1 MARTASGSNMVRITL
16 KNPASRKFRLE
27 EIRDGSFIPAPFR
40 DILKQFSAEINAV
53 RMLNTSLKELFDI
66 LWLDPAGLKSAPPA
80 AVFRSLR
87 SFLKKEART
96 EFAPPGNYGE
106 SFSAEDR
113 FIVCRGYDLF
123 SDPDIIAARTYIGHK
138 NTNALAAHRVKVAEE
153 KISNFLVFVH
163 LFEAIWLAASP
174 EGLLTAEQRALI
186 NIWLEKSRF
195 PDEGK
200 LYLQYCF
207 SGSMS
212 SRILRTNLSEQGRY
226 LKPLAPDSANQKAF
240 LSLLGRLCAHNSE
253 CALTSFS
260 WDDCCFITDLLEY
273 YRSEL
278 RRKGALEQER
288 QDFNEALFPKITAP
302 MQNLTGSFA
311 GDTSPLCSCPPERMR
326 AFQAEVHENARKID
340 FIDPEHLK
348 FYENATL
355 YIQDVAVTNAYMY
368 LDTRNMAGN
377 NFWTF
382 ALNQRSQE
390 IIAPRETVSTF
401 SDEPADRRKLFALSL
416 QTPDFRTPSET
427 VLAAISG
434 NLSYRLLAEGFLDII
449 APEKRMRAFSW
460 LVHNFQNLLR
470 INNSFSRDF
479 RQILSAMG
487 EDISLYLLLWPEE
500 MTDSIRKLITS
511 CPFFE
516 TYADLRLSVLIYSY
530 GSLERALSGEPPE
543 RECHSLSGVPV
554 PPATAAEIQD
564 LMFQKYI
571 LSSKSYTIDVRFS
584 GDSSRLL
591 YADAKN
597 MFDAMLEERPHIFQD
612 FIRNAVSSAAG
623 FSSKSLFRALG
634 TYKEK
639 VFRKFFPGLLRLD
652 DKTRGALSGLVSRI
666 KNRQVLMYQYL
677 AQSGSNIQNDIVYR
691 IMEHSLERPARPL
704 PGSLTVF
711 RDRLANEGTW
721 SYHELKKALS
731 IYNLGKHSICISIFH
746 YVANILGLA
755 VFPNPDYECY
765 EEMVSAFSSFA
776 FKKEAP
782 LPKIKQQSKALLCF
796 RLALD
801 TATVYTVQGRLLE
814 FFKTW
819 LRSANLPAEEASC
832 LSSYASGITALRQSA
847 GRACRPGNALSKI
860 AFTAAEQ
867 DLLIRMMHIV
877 TSGGDMAITMKNL
890 SVINLHL
897 RGRFLESFLTGYQR
911 RPASLAPA
919 RRYPEPPY
927 SGSAPLVPAAPA
939 KLDPA
944 LIREKTRETSL
955 VHEILAPIFADGDSG
970 KPAAK
975 DGRAPIDV
983 ALGKPLPAEEPQ
995 TASAA
1000 EMPPEDLSDLV
1011 DSDGAISGQTI
1022 FGLLPQNCREL
1033 ILRLCQL
1040 GEFSEDDFVKICR
1053 EFGLMSDG
1061 AMEIINSWALEHL
1074 DCTLIETD
1082 DPMFFDRDLLN
1093 DLLQQS

>member
-1 MARTASGSNMVRITL
+1 MVRITL

-27 EIRDGSFIPAPFR
+27 EIRDGAFIPAPFR

-66 LWLDPAGLKSAPPA
+66 LWLDPAGLNSAPPA

-87 SFLKKEART
+87 SFLKKETRT

-138 NTNALAAHRVKVAEE
+138 NTNALAAHRVKLAEE

-174 EGLLTAEQRALI
+174 DGLLTAEQRASI
-186 NIWLEKSRF
+186 NSWLDNSLF

-207 SGSMS
+207 SGIMS
-212 SRILRTNLSEQGRY
+212 SRILKTVLSEQGRY
-226 LKPLAPDSANQKAF
+226 LKPLASDSANQKSF
-240 LSLLGRLCAHNSE
+240 LSLLGRLCALNSE

-273 YRSEL
+273 YRCEL
-278 RRKGALEQER
+278 RKKGALEQER
-288 QDFNEALFPKITAP
+288 QEFNDALMPKISAP

-311 GDTSPLCSCPPERMR
+311 GSSSPLCAGPLDRIR

-348 FYENATL
+348 FYESATL

-382 ALNQRSQE
+382 ALNCRSQE

-401 SDEPADRRKLFALSL
+401 SDEPAERRKLFALSL

-434 NLSYRLLAEGFLDII
+434 NLAYRLLAEGFLDII
-449 APEKRMRAFSW
+449 SPEKRMRAFSW

-500 MTDSIRKLITS
+500 MTDSIRKLLTS

-516 TYADLRLSVLIYSY
+516 TYADLRLSMLVYSY

-543 RECHSLSGVPV
+543 RECYSLSGTPM

-571 LSSKSYTIDVRFS
+571 LSSKSYTMDVRFS

-597 MFDAMLEERPHIFQD
+597 KFDSLLEERPQIF
-612 FIRNAVSSAAG
+612 RNFLRDAVSATAG
-623 FSSKSLFRALG
+623 FNSKSLFQALG

-639 VFRKFFPGLLRLD
+639 VFRKFFPGLFRLD
-652 DKTRGALSGLVSRI
+652 NKTRSAISYLVTLI

-731 IYNLGKHSICISIFH
+731 IYNLAKHSICISIFH
-746 YVANILGLA
+746 YVADILGLA
-755 VFPNPDYECY
+755 IFPNPDYECY
-765 EEMVSAFSSFA
+765 EEMVSAFSSFT
-776 FKKEAP
+776 FQKEAP
-782 LPKIKQQSKALLCF
+782 LPRIKQQSKALLCF

-801 TATVYTVQGRLLE
+801 TATVYTVQGRLLD

-832 LSSYASGITALRQSA
+832 LSRYASAITALRQSA

-860 AFTAAEQ
+860 IFSETEK
-867 DLLIRMMHIV
+867 DLLIRMMHIAA
-877 TSGGDMAITMKNL
+877 SGGDMAITMKNL
-890 SVINLHL
+890 SVINLNL
-897 RGRFLESFLTGYQR
+897 KGRFLEDLLSGYQR
-911 RPASLAPA
+911 RPDSAARA
-919 RRYPEPPY
+919 RRYPDPPY
-927 SGSAPLVPAAPA
+927 SGGAPLVPAAPA

-944 LIREKTRETSL
+944 LIREKARETSL
-955 VHEILAPIFADGDSG
+955 AHEILAPIFADGETG
-970 KPAAK
+970 TPAAK
-975 DGRAPIDV
+975 NGRPPIDV
-983 ALGKPLPAEEPQ
+983 ALGKPLPAREPQ
-995 TASAA
+995 TASAE
-1000 EMPPEDLSDLV
+1000 EMPPEDLSDIV

-1040 GEFSEDDFVKICR
+1040 GEFSEDDFVRICR